1 MFAVDRGLH
10 GRPAFTDLFLMR
22 AVIFVV
28 IDPFVE
34 IFFQHVDA
42 VTDLLAKRHLIEIL
56 QDGLLEPLADTVGL
70 R

>member
-1 MFAVDRGLH
+1 
-10 GRPAFTDLFLMR
+10 MR